1 MVGIH
6 LEYGKTYANGPILL
20 VACGQASQQLSVW
33 NSQTLV
39 VQPCAPTPNATY
51 PLYPLSGSNTT
62 VSDVFTAVFV
72 DNLDLNLDGARL
84 DGGLLRTE
92 ACASHASPIR
102 CADFYVAVF
111 TEASEAIHPTRAH
124 IRGNIH
130 ADADSEPRDQL
141 L

>member
-62 VSDVFTAVFV
+62 VNDVFTAVFV

-84 DGGLLRTE
+84 ERQAE
-92 ACASHASPIR
+92 AGASHASPMR

-111 TEASEAIHPTRAH
+111 TEASEAIHPTRSH